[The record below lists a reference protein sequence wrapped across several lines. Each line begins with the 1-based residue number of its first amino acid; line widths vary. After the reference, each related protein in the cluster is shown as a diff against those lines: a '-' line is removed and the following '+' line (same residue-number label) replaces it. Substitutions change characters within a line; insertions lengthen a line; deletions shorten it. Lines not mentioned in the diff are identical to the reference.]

1 MTDIGQMNPPGTLHL
16 SGTQDEVIERV
27 TEALKSEGFGV
38 LTRIDMDR
46 AFAEKLGVEFRPY
59 VILGAC
65 NPGLAHRALT
75 GRPDIGLLLPCN
87 VVVDQEAEGRS
98 TVRFID
104 PMEMLDAPR
113 YEGDSDL
120 ADVAR
125 EAQDRLG
132 RVAEALSGK

>member
-1 MTDIGQMNPPGTLHL
+1 MTDTLETSPAQTVPV
-16 SGTQDEVIERV
+16 SGTQDEVIDRV
-27 TEALKSEGFGV
+27 TEALKGEGFGV
-38 LTRIDMDR
+38 LTRIDMDK

-87 VVVDQEAEGRS
+87 VVVDDQGDGRS
-98 TVRFID
+98 LVRFID

-113 YEGDSDL
+113 YEGDAEL
-120 ADVAR
+120 AA
-125 EAQDRLG
+125 
-132 RVAEALSGK
+132 VAEEAKERLARVVLSLES